1 MASVVIVLLLAG
13 AQLHLTP
20 VPQEVV
26 FDGKNVFRLSPTDPI
41 VMSDAQTAQR
51 DTAVALI
58 RSATGFE
65 LPLVTADPQRRGAR
79 GIYVGE
85 PGAREPQTTR
95 KPGSIMSIPSRE
107 REPSTPPQGYSL
119 RVTKDWIAVTGAD
132 PAGTFHGVQTLC
144 QLLNERGEVPC
155 LTIKDAP
162 ELAWR
167 GAWVRG
173 TLATDQLDAFA
184 ALKCNLIAFESDDFM
199 SGTAESLSGW
209 VDTFSEARRRHIE
222 PVPVI
227 RTLKDIAP
235 LLHRH
240 PGAAIAQT
248 VTEKVRLEEDNWAL
262 LSHPN
267 VLETPETPITVSQ
280 GAVTYRPVRD
290 FAVDRGDFAFP
301 YKTTSAPW
309 LIRRNIGG
317 AIPDGRVVSVT
328 YTYVAHD
335 TRDGLPLSE
344 TLEQAWSD
352 TLEPVM
358 RTLRPR
364 FILANHDWPG
374 EIARDPRAAAFS
386 GDTGA
391 MLADS
396 VQHLDQLIRRMAPDT
411 QLFVASDGFQ
421 GPAETM
427 RVLAAALPRSAVC
440 VIQSP
445 ETPTA
450 LAALLKPWLDAG
462 LDVFGLPQ
470 PGVQG
475 AYAWSGVLSG
485 TDRRIR
491 GVLVPLEAETVPTA
505 AFKVAM
511 QSSWSAGVSH
521 SPWPETL
528 NAYFNADLWEPDYT
542 DVLAAVADHI
552 DRNTLAG
559 VTPEETQR
567 AFLAFSKN
575 MGAQLPASDPQ
586 VKLVSSLM
594 ASMTGYLALEYDFT
608 RDQQSGSIRKLV
620 PLIERQTALDPRADG
635 ARAQR
640 ILDTVRGKGLF
651 VPSSI
656 LFGVYLLPY
665 REMKLLAG
673 HRPLEIVAQPEYT
686 DTEHTAQATYDFLAE
701 PGPICRVDFDTVG
714 TAAVTLERSRD
725 GKSFESV
732 QQWTSRDRGGFRA
745 PAILDTPVHTR
756 YLRITVDAPAEQA
769 VLRNPR
775 VFALKGPVVGVC
787 GRSDVVPVL
796 DGAFKEK
803 CWPSEPQIDGFLLD
817 NGKIFAEAQTTV
829 WLTATQDTLY
839 IAAYAR
845 EPRMPTLAASQTA
858 RDAPLSG
865 DEHLAITMQTPGKTT
880 YVFAVNPRG
889 AQFDSRNGDA
899 AWNGDWEVATASYE
913 EGWAAEFAIPFA
925 TLGARPR
932 RSEAWPTNVVRFRNN
947 VHKERSAWA
956 YDPKTGRMTDWGNI
970 IFN

>member
-1 MASVVIVLLLAG
+1 MVSVVLVLLLAG
-13 AQLHLTP
+13 AQLQLTP

-26 FDGKNVFRLSPTDPI
+26 FDGKNVFRLSPADPI

-65 LPLVTADPQRRGAR
+65 LPLVTADLQPRGAR
-79 GIYVGE
+79 GIYLGE
-85 PGAREPQTTR
+85 PGAREPQATR
-95 KPGSIMSIPSRE
+95 KPGSIMSIPS

-144 QLLNERGEVPC
+144 QLINERGEIPC
-155 LTIKDAP
+155 VTINDAP

-167 GAWVRG
+167 GAWVREA
-173 TLATDQLDAFA
+173 LSTDQLDAFA
-184 ALKCNLIAFESDDFM
+184 ALKCNLIAFESDDF
-199 SGTAESLSGW
+199 LSGSPERLARW
-209 VDTFSEARRRHIE
+209 VDTFAEARRRHIE

-227 RTLKDIAP
+227 RTLKNIAP
-235 LLHRH
+235 LLQRH
-240 PGAAIAQT
+240 PQAAIART

-290 FAVDRGDFAFP
+290 FAIDRGDFAFP
-301 YKTTSAPW
+301 YKPASAPW

-317 AIPDGRVVSVT
+317 AIPDGRIVTVT
-328 YTYVAHD
+328 YTYVAPD

-344 TLEQAWSD
+344 AAERAWLD
-352 TLEPVM
+352 MLEPVM
-358 RTLRPR
+358 RDLRPR
-364 FILANHDWPG
+364 FILANHNWPG

-386 GDTGA
+386 GNAGA

-396 VQHLDQLIRRMAPDT
+396 VRNLDQLIRRMAPDA
-411 QLFVASDGFQ
+411 QLLVVSDGFQ
-421 GPAETM
+421 GTAETM
-427 RVLAAALPRSAVC
+427 RAVAAALPRSAAC
-440 VIQSP
+440 VIQAP

-450 LAALLKPWLDAG
+450 LAPLLGPWLGAG
-462 LDVFGLPQ
+462 LDVFGMPQ

-475 AYAWSGVLSG
+475 AYAWSGLLSG
-485 TDRRIR
+485 KERRVR
-491 GVLVPLEAETVPTA
+491 GLLVPLEAETVPTA

-511 QSSWSAGVSH
+511 QSSWSTGTPH

-528 NAYFNADLWEPDYT
+528 NAYFNADLWEPDYAE
-542 DVLAAVADHI
+542 VLSAVADHI

-559 VTPEETQR
+559 VTPEETHR
-567 AFLAFSKN
+567 AYLAFSKN

-594 ASMTGYLALEYDFT
+594 ASMTEYLALERDFT
-608 RDQQSGSIRKLV
+608 RDQQGGSIRKLV
-620 PLIERQTALDPRADG
+620 PLIERQTALDPRADEE
-635 ARAQR
+635 RAQR
-640 ILDTVRGKGLF
+640 ILGTVRGKGLF

-714 TAAVTLERSRD
+714 AAAVTLDRSRD
-725 GKSFESV
+725 GKSFEPV
-732 QQWTSRDRGGFRA
+732 QQWTSRERGGFRA

-756 YLRITVDAPAEQA
+756 YLRVTVDAPAEQA

-787 GRSDVVPVL
+787 GRSDVAPVL

-803 CWPSEPQIDGFLLD
+803 CW
-817 NGKIFAEAQTTV
+817 
-829 WLTATQDTLY
+829 
-839 IAAYAR
+839 
-845 EPRMPTLAASQTA
+845 
-858 RDAPLSG
+858 
-865 DEHLAITMQTPGKTT
+865 
-880 YVFAVNPRG
+880 
-889 AQFDSRNGDA
+889 
-899 AWNGDWEVATASYE
+899 
-913 EGWAAEFAIPFA
+913 
-925 TLGARPR
+925 
-932 RSEAWPTNVVRFRNN
+932 
-947 VHKERSAWA
+947 
-956 YDPKTGRMTDWGNI
+956 
-970 IFN
+970 